1 MHLTLNELLDAC
13 ELPPSEQHSTD
24 DHEPRRAL
32 DAEPG
37 ALYRAAVAL
46 ANGGDGGAAG
56 QRLALRDNGRYRE
69 ATTLGLRRAHSGAER
84 AIQSLDGRKARGRL
98 RAG

>member
-1 MHLTLNELLDAC
+1 MNLTLNELLDAC
-13 ELPPSEQHSTD
+13 ELPPPAQHNTD

-37 ALYRAAVAL
+37 AMYRAAVAL

-56 QRLALRDNGRYRE
+56 QRLALRANARYRD
-69 ATTLGLRRAHSGAER
+69 ATTLGQRRAHSVEGR
-84 AIQSLDGRKARGRL
+84 ATQSLDGRKARGRL
-98 RAG
+98 RD

>member
-1 MHLTLNELLDAC
+1 MNLTLNELLDAC
-13 ELPPSEQHSTD
+13 ELPPSAQHNTD

-37 ALYRAAVAL
+37 EMYRAAVAL

-56 QRLALRDNGRYRE
+56 QRLALRADGRYRD
-69 ATTLGLRRAHSGAER
+69 ATTLSQRRER
-84 AIQSLDGRKARGRL
+84 NASSRTAQSLDGRKARGAMRD
-98 RAG
+98 

>member
-1 MHLTLNELLDAC
+1 MKPTLNELLAEY
-13 ELPPSEQHSTD
+13 ELPASEQHSTD
-24 DHEPRRAL
+24 NLEPRRAL

-56 QRLALRDNGRYRE
+56 QRLALRGDGRYRDSP
-69 ATTLGLRRAHSGAER
+69 TLGQRREHSVADRASTGA
-84 AIQSLDGRKARGRL
+84 
-98 RAG
+98 

>member
-1 MHLTLNELLDAC
+1 MQLTLNELLDAC

-56 QRLALRDNGRYRE
+56 QRLALRDDRRCRD
-69 ATTLGLRRAHSGAER
+69 ATTLGQRRGLNVAER
-84 AIQSLDGRKARGRL
+84 ASQDLTGRKARGRL
-98 RAG
+98 RD

>member
-1 MHLTLNELLDAC
+1 MNLTLNELLTAC
-13 ELPPSEQHSTD
+13 ELPQAECHAVD
-24 DHEPRRAL
+24 DLEPGRRL

-56 QRLALRDNGRYRE
+56 QRLALRDDRRYRD
-69 ATTLGLRRAHSGAER
+69 ATTLAPRRGLNVAER
-84 AIQSLDGRKARGRL
+84 ASQDLTGRKARGRL
-98 RAG
+98 RD

>member
-1 MHLTLNELLDAC
+1 MNLTLNELLTAC
-13 ELPPSEQHSTD
+13 EMPQAEGHAVD
-24 DHEPRRAL
+24 DLEPGRRL

-56 QRLALRDNGRYRE
+56 QRLALRANARYRD
-69 ATTLGLRRAHSGAER
+69 ATVLGQRRELNVAER
-84 AIQSLDGRKARGRL
+84 ASQDLTGRKARGRL
-98 RAG
+98 RG

>member
-1 MHLTLNELLDAC
+1 MQLTLNELLDAC
-13 ELPPSEQHSTD
+13 GLPPSEQHSTD

-56 QRLALRDNGRYRE
+56 QRLALRDDRRYRN
-69 ATTLGLRRAHSGAER
+69 ATTLGQRRGLNVAER
-84 AIQSLDGRKARGRL
+84 ASQDLTGRKARGRL
-98 RAG
+98 RD

>member
-1 MHLTLNELLDAC
+1 MNLTLNELLDAC
-13 ELPPSEQHSTD
+13 ELPPPAQHNTD

-37 ALYRAAVAL
+37 EMYRAVVAL

-56 QRLALRDNGRYRE
+56 QRIALRADGRYRD
-69 ATTLGLRRAHSGAER
+69 ATTLSQRRER
-84 AIQSLDGRKARGRL
+84 NASSRTAQSLDGRKARGAMRD
-98 RAG
+98 

>member
-1 MHLTLNELLDAC
+1 MQLTLNELLDAC

-32 DAEPG
+32 GAEPG
-37 ALYRAAVAL
+37 EMYRAAVAL

-56 QRLALRDNGRYRE
+56 QRLALRDDRRYRN
-69 ATTLGLRRAHSGAER
+69 ATTLGQRRGLNVAER
-84 AIQSLDGRKARGRL
+84 ASQDLTGRKARGRL
-98 RAG
+98 RD

>member
-37 ALYRAAVAL
+37 EMYRAAVAL

-69 ATTLGLRRAHSGAER
+69 ATTLGLRRGLNALYNFRHR
-84 AIQSLDGRKARGRL
+84 WRINPARRSYQ
-98 RAG
+98 

>member
-13 ELPPSEQHSTD
+13 ELPPSAQHHTD

-37 ALYRAAVAL
+37 EMYRAAVAL

-56 QRLALRDNGRYRE
+56 QRLALRADGRYRD
-69 ATTLGLRRAHSGAER
+69 ATTLSQRRER
-84 AIQSLDGRKARGRL
+84 NASSRTAQSLDGRKARGAMRD
-98 RAG
+98 

>member
-1 MHLTLNELLDAC
+1 MNLTLNELLDAC

-56 QRLALRDNGRYRE
+56 QRIALRADGRYRD
-69 ATTLGLRRAHSGAER
+69 ATTLGQRRGLNVAER
-84 AIQSLDGRKARGRL
+84 ASQDLTGRKARGRL
-98 RAG
+98 RD

>member
-1 MHLTLNELLDAC
+1 MNLTLNELLDAC
-13 ELPPSEQHSTD
+13 ELPPSAQHNTD

-37 ALYRAAVAL
+37 AMYRAAVAL

-56 QRLALRDNGRYRE
+56 QRLALRADGRYRD
-69 ATTLGLRRAHSGAER
+69 ATTLSQRRER
-84 AIQSLDGRKARGRL
+84 NASSRTAQSLDGRKARGAMRD
-98 RAG
+98 

>member
-1 MHLTLNELLDAC
+1 MNLTLNELLEAC
-13 ELPPSEQHSTD
+13 ELPVSEQHAID

-46 ANGGDGGAAG
+46 ANGGCGGAAG
-56 QRLALRDNGRYRE
+56 QRLQLRTDGRYRD
-69 ATTLGLRRAHSGAER
+69 ATTLGQRRGCSVSHR
-84 AIQSLDGRKARGRL
+84 VPQSLDGRMPRGAMRD
-98 RAG
+98 

>member
-1 MHLTLNELLDAC
+1 MNLTLNELLDAC
-13 ELPPSEQHSTD
+13 ELPPSAQHNTD

-37 ALYRAAVAL
+37 EMYRAAVAL

-56 QRLALRDNGRYRE
+56 QRIALRADGRYRD
-69 ATTLGLRRAHSGAER
+69 ATTLCQRRGLNVTER
-84 AIQSLDGRKARGRL
+84 AAQDLTGRKARGRL
-98 RAG
+98 RD

>member
-1 MHLTLNELLDAC
+1 MNLTLHELLDGC
-13 ELPPSEQHSTD
+13 ELPQAEGHAVD
-24 DHEPRRAL
+24 DLEPGRRL
-32 DAEPG
+32 DAESG
-37 ALYRAAVAL
+37 EMYRAAVAL

-84 AIQSLDGRKARGRL
+84 ATQSLGGRKVRGRL

>member
-1 MHLTLNELLDAC
+1 MNLTLNELLTAC
-13 ELPPSEQHSTD
+13 ELPQAEDHAVD
-24 DHEPRRAL
+24 DLEPGRRL

-37 ALYRAAVAL
+37 AQYRAAVAL

-69 ATTLGLRRAHSGAER
+69 ATTLDQRRARSVVDSAS
-84 AIQSLDGRKARGRL
+84 QDLTGRKARGRL
-98 RAG
+98 RD

>member
-1 MHLTLNELLDAC
+1 MNLTLNELLTAC
-13 ELPPSEQHSTD
+13 ELPQAEQHNTD

-37 ALYRAAVAL
+37 TMYRAAVAL

-56 QRLALRDNGRYRE
+56 QRLALRDDRRYRD
-69 ATTLGLRRAHSGAER
+69 ATTLGQRRER
-84 AIQSLDGRKARGRL
+84 NASSRTAQSLDGRKARGAMRD
-98 RAG
+98 

>member
-1 MHLTLNELLDAC
+1 MNLTLNELLDAC
-13 ELPPSEQHSTD
+13 DLPPSAQHNTD

-37 ALYRAAVAL
+37 EMYRAAVAL

-56 QRLALRDNGRYRE
+56 QRLALRDDRRYRD
-69 ATTLGLRRAHSGAER
+69 ATTLGQRRGLNVAER
-84 AIQSLDGRKARGRL
+84 ASQDLTGRKARGRL
-98 RAG
+98 RD

>member
-1 MHLTLNELLDAC
+1 MHLTLNKLLDAC

-56 QRLALRDNGRYRE
+56 QRLAVRDDRRYRD
-69 ATTLGLRRAHSGAER
+69 ATALGQRRGLNVAER
-84 AIQSLDGRKARGRL
+84 ASQDLTGRKARGRL
-98 RAG
+98 RD

>member
-56 QRLALRDNGRYRE
+56 QRLALRDDRRYRD
-69 ATTLGLRRAHSGAER
+69 ATTLGQRRGLNVAER
-84 AIQSLDGRKARGRL
+84 ASQDLTERKARGRL
-98 RAG
+98 RD